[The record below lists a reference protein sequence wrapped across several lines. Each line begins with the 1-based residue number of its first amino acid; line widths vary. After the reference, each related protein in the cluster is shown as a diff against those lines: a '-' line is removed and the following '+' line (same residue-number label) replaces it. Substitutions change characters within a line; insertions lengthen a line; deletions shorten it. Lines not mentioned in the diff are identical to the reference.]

1 MPTIKPWVSVIDSKG
16 DVNLDAV
23 NTSYQSNAIGDANN
37 YYKQGESRD
46 IGSQINGTGDIVIKS
61 GKSVT
66 GTATQINS
74 ESGTV
79 GVQAADDITF
89 KEGRHTQNLSTA
101 AKTVD
106 KGTFSTTKTQD
117 RYDMQSDQTISTEI
131 SGNKAVI
138 NAGRDVSL
146 TGTNAV
152 SDQGTYIKAGRNVD
166 ILAAENTFSES
177 SEHQEKKSGAFATG
191 SGIGF
196 TIGKQQ
202 TDNSNA
208 RTAKTHTAS
217 NVGAIDGNVIIE
229 AGNHYQQTGS
239 NVIAGMGADTETGTP
254 DANRGNV
261 AIKAKDI
268 DIDNAMD
275 VYTNQSEESFK
286 KSGITVSVSNSLID
300 GAKSID
306 ALTDAAGNT
315 DSNRMKGMAAV
326 SGALKVRALAKQS
339 QEAAANLIEKGIS
352 KDGLKG
358 LGNTRIQATVG
369 SEKRQ
374 SNSESYN
381 EKSQGSTVQAAGN
394 LSLEATGGGTKS
406 NININGSDIDVVG
419 NALFKADNDFNVNG
433 VAQNERTRSS
443 NKSSSYGVGGYADTS
458 GSAGITANASG
469 AKGHGNS
476 DATTYA
482 NSHINVGGTTTFD
495 IGNDLNFKGG
505 VFNTTK
511 AQGNIGGDVNIES
524 LQDTAT
530 YDGKQRNIGFSAD
543 IDLNAGKGTNF
554 SLNGGKTDI
563 SADHA
568 AVGEQ
573 SGIFTGDGGFDMIV
587 EGKTT
592 LKGGAITITQAA
604 LDNGLN
610 KYTSKG
616 GIETSDIDNYSRY
629 EGNSIQAGISIGSTN
644 GKPQGGMNGM
654 GYGTD
659 GDDQTSTTF
668 AGVTGMAGK
677 SEATTG
683 TRDIL
688 NEPLV
693 NSFDEQ
699 KVTEELNAQT
709 QITKE
714 FGKEAP
720 KAVGDFAK
728 TKTKPYE
735 TAVTYEQS
743 LQNALPQTTDPKQ
756 RQLIEQEL
764 QKVQTYKQVHEQ
776 DYHNW
781 KEGGAYRVAAHTAL
795 GAFGTGTLEGAL
807 TTGGVAAAAPV
818 ISDLEQKMADKLVE
832 QGMSADIAKST
843 ANVITS
849 VGLAGVGT
857 ATGLDTSSTA
867 TAVNVD
873 ANNRQLHPQE
883 IRIINDNAK
892 AYATKKG
899 ISLIEAKRQL
909 TKQALRQVDSSWHT
923 RIAENKEARAY
934 LATIGKSSGWSLS
947 GYQPYTTSNKDYN
960 DQTVNAEFIYQNRAN
975 YNLIQD
981 KQGRRG
987 SYLAIADA
995 SSDYRDWEG
1004 KNQQEYIE
1012 VAKQFGPLGNEASN
1026 YYENNALGS
1035 ASHALK
1041 SNSVTIGGMK
1051 ENSAAAK
1058 ELTAAMG
1065 TAYLNSFHTDG
1076 AGSSGNV
1083 RMSQGKSGA
1092 SSQLPRT
1099 TGNSAR
1105 LEIIPAKYRTKIDDQ
1120 LTIIKKD
1127 ESIPPWI
1134 QESFKD
1140 NHYRTAITK
1149 KDITVYRVYG
1159 GKAKATGGFVTTT
1172 PAKDKIQAKIDMAL
1186 LPEWKNTRIYEAKI
1200 TIPKG
1205 TIINIGR
1212 VAPQTIKESGTIL
1225 KGDSDQILMPRD
1237 WPTTWIK
1244 STREVKP

>member
-202 TDNSNA
+202 TDNSNS

-239 NVIAGMGADTETGTP
+239 NVVAGMGEDTGKGLTDT
-254 DANRGNV
+254 NRGNV
-261 AIKAKDI
+261 GIKAKAI

-275 VYTNQSEESFK
+275 VYTNQSEEKFK
-286 KSGITVSVSNSLID
+286 QSGLTVSVSNSLID
-300 GAKSID
+300 NANSINGL
-306 ALTDAAGNT
+306 ADAAGNT
-315 DSNRMKGMAAV
+315 SSTRMKGMAAV
-326 SGALKVRALAKQS
+326 TGILKAKALAEQGGEALGAL
-339 QEAAANLIEKGIS
+339 ENGN
-352 KDGLKG
+352 LKG
-358 LGNTRIQATVG
+358 VGNTRIQATIG
-369 SEKRQ
+369 NDKRQ
-374 SNSESYN
+374 SNSESYS
-381 EKSQGSTVQAAGN
+381 EKNQGSTIQTAGN
-394 LSLEATGGGTKS
+394 LSLIATGAEDS
-406 NININGSDIDVVG
+406 NINVNGSDFDVAG
-419 NALFKADNDFNVNG
+419 NALLKADNDFNVNG
-433 VAQNERTRSS
+433 VAQNERTRST
-443 NKSSSYGVGGYADTS
+443 NKSSSVAIGGYAST
-458 GSAGITANASG
+458 GAGQGVSAGITASASG

-495 IGNDLNFKGG
+495 IGNDVTFDSSELN
-505 VFNTTK
+505 TK
-511 AQGNIGGDVNIES
+511 HLTGEVGGDLKVIS
-524 LQDTAT
+524 RKDTAT
-530 YDGKQRNIGFSAD
+530 YEGKQRNLGATVDAD
-543 IDLNAGKGTNF
+543 LLGAGSSV

-563 SADHA
+563 SSDYA

-573 SGIFTGDGGFDMIV
+573 AIIATQSSDLVVGGKGEFI
-587 EGKTT
+587 
-592 LKGGAITITQAA
+592 GGALTTASPE
-604 LDNGLN
+604 DN
-610 KYTSKG
+610 KTVFKQ
-616 GIETSDIDNYSRY
+616 GIETQDIINHSRY
-629 EGNSIQAGISIGSTN
+629 EGDSIQAGISIGSTN